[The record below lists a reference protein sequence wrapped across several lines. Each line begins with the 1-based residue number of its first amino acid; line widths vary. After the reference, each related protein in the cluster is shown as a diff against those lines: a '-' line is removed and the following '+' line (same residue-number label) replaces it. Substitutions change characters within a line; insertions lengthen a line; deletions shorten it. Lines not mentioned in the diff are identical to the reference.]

1 MERHK
6 KKKDKEDKK
15 VDKEIDEA
23 VDMTFPASDA
33 TAHGRPTSTEPSRR
47 PADRKAPVITKE
59 QIDEAQRGKG
69 HKRD

>member
-6 KKKDKEDKK
+6 KKKDKKEKKDKM
-15 VDKEIDEA
+15 VDEA

-59 QIDEAQRGKG
+59 QIDHAQRGKG
-69 HKRD
+69 HKQN